1 MRAMKTTVTLLI
13 AALALTA
20 CDQAAPVDF
29 DPTEACDV
37 LLASGYE
44 AKLPP
49 NAVAEDVNLDGLV
62 VICTDPGTLESVVS
76 G

>member
-1 MRAMKTTVTLLI
+1 MKTTVTLLL
-13 AALALTA
+13 AVFALTA
-20 CDQAAPVDF
+20 CDQAPPTEF
-29 DPTEACDV
+29 DPSEACDV

-44 AKLPP
+44 TKLPP

-62 VICTDPGTLESVVS
+62 VICTDPGALESVIS